1 MTLSMVL
8 SAACREQQPDR
19 GMHRCARASVP
30 ETGIFA
36 REPIRK
42 AWLSMSTN
50 SEYTGRYELQ
60 EPLSQGGRAEVW
72 KAFDMQT
79 RQYVAIKFL
88 YTSLREDSN
97 VVTRFQREAQVIAAL
112 RHPNIVRYHDFFIS
126 QPPGMGNAAATIVM
140 DFVDGGTLGDY
151 IRTTS
156 HQGKFPTVPEI
167 IRLFTSIGAALEYAH
182 QQGVLHGQLKPTNI
196 LLNKLNAT
204 RNLMG
209 EPVLT
214 DFATARLVAA
224 SVSNTDSRWSG
235 LPLYLAPEQVSNL
248 PASVRS
254 DVYALGVILYELC
267 TGIPPFAGNTPAA
280 VSMQHLTTIPAS
292 PVLIN
297 PAIPPA
303 LVAIIM
309 RSIAREPALRF
320 PGVAALVAELAKGE
334 QQVASPSLPATLGT
348 VHQAVDANLPT
359 ILSAEHPVLVPP
371 PNLASSPSLPISLS
385 GVSGFSWGSGPASMP
400 GIGAVS
406 QPQLALTPGGPPT
419 PVPTA
424 FMPGQ
429 VLTTGPSVLSGAAPP
444 QPPPAPARTRRRGLG
459 AVLAI
464 VLVVLVLGSG
474 LAAYLL
480 LRPGSSSPALQGRQV
495 VGHAYFVS
503 SGLLS
508 ANPETVQGITDELQ
522 IRLENVPAPPSG
534 KSYYGW
540 LLNAKTLEWLPI
552 SLGPLTVRNGT
563 LVYFYPGDAQHA
575 DLLATNSRFLITLG
589 DIASPP
595 TTPDAS
601 ALVYYAAFSEVPHPF
616 GTEKFSLYDH
626 IRHLLANDPKVQAA
640 GLTGGLDIWLYRNT
654 EKILEWA
661 GSARSA
667 ALPATLNLPLLRRQ
681 LVRIIDYL
689 DGIAYAQRDLPGT
702 PLLVDPIIARIGLLT
717 FDPANQN
724 PPGYLYHMD
733 KHLHEISILPET
745 TTAQSKLTL
754 QIDQGINAVNAW
766 DQQIHTDV
774 LNLLTMS
781 DTQLL
786 GSLSLLDEIATLAND
801 AFVGKVNPLGQ
812 VTYGVTQIHYASQA
826 LATFDVQ
833 ACQATSP
840 CPPLV

>member
-1 MTLSMVL
+1 
-8 SAACREQQPDR
+8 
-19 GMHRCARASVP
+19 
-30 ETGIFA
+30 
-36 REPIRK
+36 
-42 AWLSMSTN
+42 
-50 SEYTGRYELQ
+50 
-60 EPLSQGGRAEVW
+60 
-72 KAFDMQT
+72 
-79 RQYVAIKFL
+79 VAIKFL
-88 YTSLREDSN
+88 YASLREDPDF
-97 VVTRFQREAQVIAAL
+97 VARFQQEAQAIAAL
-112 RHPNIVRYHDFFIS
+112 HHPNIVHYHDFFIS
-126 QPPGMGNAAATIVM
+126 QPPGSGNVAASIVM

-151 IRTTS
+151 LRNTS
-156 HQGKFPTVPEI
+156 RQGKFPTVSEI
-167 IRLFTSIGAALEYAH
+167 IRLFTSIGSALEYAH
-182 QQGVLHGQLKPTNI
+182 QHGVVHGQLKPTNV
-196 LLNKLNAT
+196 LLDKLNTT

-214 DFATARLVAA
+214 DVATARLMATT
-224 SVSNTDSRWSG
+224 VSSTGSRWSG
-235 LPLYLAPEQVSNL
+235 LPLYLSPEQITNL
-248 PASVRS
+248 PADARS
-254 DVYALGVILYELC
+254 DVYALGIMLYEVC
-267 TGIPPFAGNTPAA
+267 TGTPPFPGNTPAA
-280 VSMQHLTTIPAS
+280 IMTQHLNTVPAS

-297 PAIPPA
+297 PAVPPA

-309 RSIAREPALRF
+309 RSIAKDPAQRF
-320 PGVAALVAELAKGE
+320 PGVSAMIAGLASGE
-334 QQVASPSLPATLGT
+334 QQVASSPLPVNMGT
-348 VHQAVDANLPT
+348 AQLAVDANLPT
-359 ILSAEHPVLVPP
+359 ILSSEHPLSLTPP
-371 PNLASSPSLPISLS
+371 PDVAASPSLPISLP
-385 GVSGFSWGSGPASMP
+385 GVPGFSLNAGPSSIAGVGTASQAQ
-400 GIGAVS
+400 I
-406 QPQLALTPGGPPT
+406 ALTPGGPPT
-419 PVPTA
+419 PLPTIFA
-424 FMPGQ
+424 RGQ
-429 VLTTGPSVLSGAAPP
+429 VLTTGPSVLPVAAPVVV
-444 QPPPAPARTRRRGLG
+444 PPPQRASGRRLR
-459 AVLAI
+459 AVLA
-464 VLVVLVLGSG
+464 VLLVILLAGSG

-480 LRPGSSSPALQGRQV
+480 VRSATASPTQGLQV

-522 IRLENVPAPPSG
+522 IRLEQVPAPPVG

-563 LVYFYPGDAQHA
+563 LVYFYPGGVQHA
-575 DLLATNSRFLITLG
+575 DLLASNSRFLITLG

-601 ALVYYAAFSEVPHPF
+601 TLAYYAAFSETVHPF

-661 GSARSA
+661 GSARGA
-667 ALPATLNLPLLRRQ
+667 ALPATRNLPLLRRQ
-681 LVRIIDYL
+681 LARIIDYL

-702 PLLVDPIIARIGLLT
+702 PLYVDPTIARIGLLT

-745 TTAQSKLTL
+745 TEAQKKLTL

-766 DQQIHTDV
+766 DQQMRSDV
-774 LNLLTMS
+774 LALLKMS
-781 DTQLL
+781 DTQLV
-786 GSLSLLDEIATLAND
+786 GSLNLLDEVATLAND

-826 LATFDVQ
+826 LATFDVRV
-833 ACQATSP
+833 CQASSP

>member
-1 MTLSMVL
+1 
-8 SAACREQQPDR
+8 
-19 GMHRCARASVP
+19 
-30 ETGIFA
+30 
-36 REPIRK
+36 
-42 AWLSMSTN
+42 
-50 SEYTGRYELQ
+50 
-60 EPLSQGGRAEVW
+60 
-72 KAFDMQT
+72 MQT

-88 YTSLREDSN
+88 YASLQEDPGFLA
-97 VVTRFQREAQVIAAL
+97 RFQREAQVIAAL
-112 RHPNIVRYHDFFIS
+112 HHPNIVRYHDFFIS
-126 QPPGMGNAAATIVM
+126 QPPGVGNVAASIVM
-140 DFVDGGTLGDY
+140 DFVDGGTLADY

-156 HQGKFPTVPEI
+156 RQGKFPSVPEI
-167 IRLFTSIGAALEYAH
+167 IRLFTSIGAALEYVH
-182 QQGVLHGQLKPTNI
+182 QQGILHGQLKPTNI

-204 RNLMG
+204 RNPMG

-214 DFATARLVAA
+214 DVATARLMAGP
-224 SVSNTDSRWSG
+224 VSNTGGRWSG
-235 LPLYLAPEQVSNL
+235 LPLYLAPEQATNL
-248 PASVRS
+248 PGNVQS
-254 DVYALGVILYELC
+254 DIYALGVILYELC
-267 TGIPPFAGNTPAA
+267 TGTPPFSGPTPAA
-280 VSMQHLTTIPAS
+280 VITQHLTTIPAS

-297 PAIPPA
+297 PALPPA
-303 LVAIIM
+303 LAAIIM
-309 RSIAREPALRF
+309 RCIAKEPARRF

-334 QQVASPSLPATLGT
+334 QYGVSSPPPVTMGT
-348 VHQAVDANLPT
+348 AQLAVESNLPT
-359 ILSAEHPVLVPP
+359 ILSAEHPLLVPP
-371 PNLASSPSLPISLS
+371 PNVASSPSLPISLS
-385 GVSGFSWGSGPASMP
+385 GVSGFSWGSGPASTP
-400 GIGAVS
+400 GIGALS
-406 QPQLALTPGGPPT
+406 QPQMSLTPGGPPT
-419 PVPTA
+419 PLPTV
-424 FMPGQ
+424 FLPGQ
-429 VLTTGPSVLSGAAPP
+429 VLTTGPGMLPGSLPP
-444 QPPPAPARTRRRGLG
+444 QPVSTRTRRRGLRTF
-459 AVLAI
+459 LAI
-464 VLVVLVLGSG
+464 ALVILVIGSG
-474 LAAYLL
+474 LTAYLL
-480 LRPGSSSPALQGRQV
+480 LHAGSPSPASGGRQV

-522 IRLENVPAPPSG
+522 VRLEHVPAPPSG

-540 LLNAKTLEWLPI
+540 LLNARTLEWLPI
-552 SLGPLTVRNGT
+552 PLGPLTVRNGT
-563 LVYFYPGDAQHA
+563 LVYLYPGDAQHA

-689 DGIAYAQRDLPGT
+689 DGIVYAQRDLPGT
-702 PLLVDPIIARIGLLT
+702 PLLVDSTIARIGLLT

-733 KHLHEISILPET
+733 KHLHEISVLPET
-745 TTAQSKLTL
+745 TAAQSKLTL

-766 DQQIHTDV
+766 DQQIRTDA

-781 DTQLL
+781 DAQLR
-786 GSLSLLDEIATLAND
+786 GSLSLLDEVATLAND
-801 AFVGKVNPLGQ
+801 AFVGRVNPLGQ

-833 ACQATSP
+833 VCQATSP
-840 CPPLV
+840 CPSLI

>member
-1 MTLSMVL
+1 
-8 SAACREQQPDR
+8 
-19 GMHRCARASVP
+19 
-30 ETGIFA
+30 
-36 REPIRK
+36 
-42 AWLSMSTN
+42 
-50 SEYTGRYELQ
+50 
-60 EPLSQGGRAEVW
+60 
-72 KAFDMQT
+72 
-79 RQYVAIKFL
+79 
-88 YTSLREDSN
+88 
-97 VVTRFQREAQVIAAL
+97 
-112 RHPNIVRYHDFFIS
+112 
-126 QPPGMGNAAATIVM
+126 
-140 DFVDGGTLGDY
+140 
-151 IRTTS
+151 
-156 HQGKFPTVPEI
+156 
-167 IRLFTSIGAALEYAH
+167 
-182 QQGVLHGQLKPTNI
+182 
-196 LLNKLNAT
+196 
-204 RNLMG
+204 
-209 EPVLT
+209 
-214 DFATARLVAA
+214 
-224 SVSNTDSRWSG
+224 
-235 LPLYLAPEQVSNL
+235 
-248 PASVRS
+248 
-254 DVYALGVILYELC
+254 
-267 TGIPPFAGNTPAA
+267 
-280 VSMQHLTTIPAS
+280 MQHLSTIPAS

-303 LVAIIM
+303 LAAIIM
-309 RSIAREPALRF
+309 RCIAKEPALRF
-320 PGVAALVAELAKGE
+320 PSVAALTAELAKGE
-334 QQVASPSLPATLGT
+334 QQVASSSPSVNIGT
-348 VHQAVDANLPT
+348 AQLAVDANLPT

-371 PNLASSPSLPISLS
+371 PGVASSPSLPISLS
-385 GVSGFSWGSGPASMP
+385 GVSGFSWISGPASVP
-400 GIGAVS
+400 GVGAVS
-406 QPQLALTPGGPPT
+406 QPQISLTPGGPPT

-429 VLTTGPSVLSGAAPP
+429 VLTTGPSVLPGALPP
-444 QPPPAPARTRRRGLG
+444 QPAPVPIRARRRGLR

-464 VLVVLVLGSG
+464 LLVVLVIGSG

-480 LRPGSSSPALQGRQV
+480 VHAGSSSSTAQGQQV

-522 IRLENVPAPPSG
+522 VRLEHVPAPPSG

-552 SLGPLTVRNGT
+552 PLGPLSVRNGT

-575 DLLATNSRFLITLG
+575 DLLASNSRFLITLG

-601 ALVYYAAFSEVPHPF
+601 ALAYYAAFSEVPHPF

-702 PLLVDPIIARIGLLT
+702 PLLVDPVIARIGLLT

-745 TTAQSKLTL
+745 TAAQGKLTL

-766 DQQIHTDV
+766 DQQIRTDV
-774 LNLLTMS
+774 LNLLKMS
-781 DTQLL
+781 DTQLP
-786 GSLSLLDEIATLAND
+786 GSLNLLDEVATLAND

-833 ACQATSP
+833 ACQANSP